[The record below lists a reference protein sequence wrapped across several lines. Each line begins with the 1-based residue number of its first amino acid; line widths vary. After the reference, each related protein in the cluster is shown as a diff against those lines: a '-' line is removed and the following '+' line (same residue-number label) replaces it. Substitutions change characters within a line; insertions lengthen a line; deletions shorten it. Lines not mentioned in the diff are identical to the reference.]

1 MAGTEDVSFL
11 AGKLR
16 IIKSVS
22 SVSVRFPSSCI
33 SGMDVIV
40 LGGHR
45 KSATIDQVLVH
56 TSTTRTWV
64 RRGHSYSVAIYRAH
78 TKSNFRTTSEF

>member
-11 AGKLR
+11 AGELR

-45 KSATIDQVLVH
+45 KSATIDQVH
-56 TSTTRTWV
+56 TYSYIY
-64 RRGHSYSVAIYRAH
+64 HSYLGS
-78 TKSNFRTTSEF
+78 SGP